1 MSLLTSAKERLI
13 LWYIQ
18 RTTEDYVRRHMDKI
32 KGLAAT
38 AIIGALIAGVQAGI
52 QVYNSGQADPALLVG
67 AFVTGAVAFW
77 MRSPKDKK

>member
-1 MSLLTSAKERLI
+1 MSLLTSAREKII
-13 LWYIQ
+13 LWYV
-18 RTTEDYVRRHMDKI
+18 RKTTEDYVRKHMDKV

-38 AIIGALIAGVQAGI
+38 VVVGAVVAGVQAGI
-52 QVYNSGQADPALLVG
+52 QVYTSGQTDPAVLLG